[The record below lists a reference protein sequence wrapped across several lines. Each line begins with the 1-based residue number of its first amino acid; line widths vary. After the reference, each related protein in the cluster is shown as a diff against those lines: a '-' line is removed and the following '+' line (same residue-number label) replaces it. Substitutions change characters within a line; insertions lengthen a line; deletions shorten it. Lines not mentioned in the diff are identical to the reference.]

1 VRLILTPRSV
11 RDLDQIR
18 EYITQE
24 SGSRE
29 AADKFLG
36 RLLDRC
42 NALAVLPNR
51 YPPYRFADKWRMAP
65 VENYLILFQIQNGEV
80 RIGHIRHSAK
90 KPFRG

>member
-1 VRLILTPRSV
+1 MRLILTPRSL

-18 EYITQE
+18 EYISKE

-29 AADKFLG
+29 IADRFLI

-42 NALAVLPNR
+42 NTLAVLPNR
-51 YPPYRFADKWRMAP
+51 YPPYRFAGKWRMAP
-65 VENYLILFQIQNGEV
+65 VENYLILFQIQNEDV